1 MAQSQGNKWQ
11 KMLYNERR
19 QRIQLVEMVDQ
30 IAREQTA
37 LEHVANNDKEG
48 KIINSI
54 FSLYKNILHYCRKEI
69 VLNIITDL

>member
-1 MAQSQGNKWQ
+1 LAQSQGNKWQ

-30 IAREQTA
+30 IAREQTV

-48 KIINSI
+48 N
-54 FSLYKNILHYCRKEI
+54 
-69 VLNIITDL
+69 

>member
-30 IAREQTA
+30 IAREQTV
-37 LEHVANNDKEG
+37 LEHVANNDKQG
-48 KIINSI
+48 N
-54 FSLYKNILHYCRKEI
+54 
-69 VLNIITDL
+69 